1 MSGGAAARRSLGS
14 TGSSS
19 GEGVVAR
26 TAAPPPFH
34 IFSFSVFIFFLY
46 IYLCIYIYIHIETTE
61 NFPKGGGPSCWQ
73 PERTSFGARVLS
85 ALCRVNVETI
95 YNAVRHARGGNGPSQ
110 RPVVRKRGSPGGP
123 SGGDSGRPRL
133 GGVQP
138 DPQGSPRPGEC
149 ADNRRNDGPAVGSE
163 LAVPRAP
170 AVPEAFVNLVRICAF
185 MAARGIPRHTYTHLV
200 HIVAAANGQV
210 GEAYHSKALPSIY
223 EGVV

>member
-1 MSGGAAARRSLGS
+1 MNGHGRLQKIPIKLRKTFRKAVG
-14 TGSSS
+14 
-19 GEGVVAR
+19 
-26 TAAPPPFH
+26 PP
-34 IFSFSVFIFFLY
+34 VG
-46 IYLCIYIYIHIETTE
+46 
-61 NFPKGGGPSCWQ
+61 NPS
-73 PERTSFGARVLS
+73 RASFGARVLS
-85 ALCRVNVETI
+85 SLFRVNVETI

-110 RPVVRKRGSPGGP
+110 RPVLRKRGSPGGP